1 MVVYYNIRC
10 DIPPDIMEVRIMTAV
25 KDYTVHIDS
34 KKRITLRG
42 ALFQYYNVKEYDN
55 GCIVLEPRELTV
67 PESISAR
74 TLEDMDRAISNF
86 KMGEVSPAVDLSDF

>member
-1 MVVYYNIRC
+1 M
-10 DIPPDIMEVRIMTAV
+10 MTAV

-55 GCIVLEPRELTV
+55 GCIMLEPRELTV

>member
-1 MVVYYNIRC
+1 MEAAIRTNYNAHL
-10 DIPPDIMEVRIMTAV
+10 DA
-25 KDYTVHIDS
+25 
-34 KKRITLRG
+34 KKRLTLRG
-42 ALFQYYNVKEYDN
+42 ASHEYYNVKEYDN